1 MSKYTLIRNDEEI
14 IKRYN
19 DISEFEDIKKGWAH
33 HNLQHVDN
41 VSYLVEKILTDLNFN
56 MEFIE
61 EAKIASL
68 LHDTGCI
75 DGKEVHAVK
84 SYEYAKNYFK
94 RKNIHLDNKA
104 LILEAIN
111 IHSNG
116 FNTDNI
122 IALALIF
129 SDKLDIKYTRIA
141 KEGYNIPGMRQIQYI
156 DDILVKI
163 NNNNININFL
173 CNDKIDI
180 NEFEEFYFTEKV
192 FNAITSFS
200 NKMNLLP
207 LVQING
213 STWITFYNN
222 KFNFPGLDS

>member
-1 MSKYTLIRNDEEI
+1 MNRYTFIRNDEEV

-33 HNLQHVDN
+33 HNLEHVDN
-41 VSYLVEKILTDLNFN
+41 VTYLVEKILTDLNYD

-75 DGKEVHAVK
+75 DGKEAHADK

-94 RKNIHLDNKA
+94 RKNIHLNNKE
-104 LILEAIN
+104 LILEAIK

-116 FNTDNI
+116 FDSDII
-122 IALALIF
+122 IALVLIF

-141 KEGYNIPGMRQIQYI
+141 KEGYNIPGMRQLQYI
-156 DDILVKI
+156 DNIIVKI
-163 NNNNININFL
+163 NNNNLNINFL
-173 CNDKIDI
+173 CNDKINI
-180 NEFEEFYFTEKV
+180 NELEEFYFTEKV
-192 FNAITSFS
+192 FKAIISFS

-213 STWITFYNN
+213 SKWLAFETVS
-222 KFNFPGLDS
+222 KSV